1 MSLQQNKRIIFNYLF
16 SNHTKTNFQAVAVV
30 KKYAWISQT
39 QTQRKRFKKKR
50 KKRKKNQKIK
60 NPNNGL
66 TNKRDTHSFSK

>member
-39 QTQRKRFKKKR
+39 QRQRKRFKKKKER
-50 KKRKKNQKIK
+50 KERKTKKSQ
-60 NPNNGL
+60 
-66 TNKRDTHSFSK
+66 